1 MRKGYQKQF
10 HRKTK
15 KRVRRRSASP
25 AKAVQLTLD
34 RSEVLREMQEGLH
47 RFGVTIGLELAALMM
62 RDEVERLCGSRYEHR
77 PQREAT
83 RHGQQRG
90 VITIAGQKIGIE
102 RPRVRSTRDKREV
115 PLEVYG
121 LVQREEAMPAAV
133 LARMVRGVSCRDYEG
148 VIESAAEGFG
158 VKRSSVSRAFS
169 TASAQKIT
177 ELRERRLDDT
187 RFPVVF
193 IDGIGWAETTMVVA
207 LGISEDGSKR
217 VLGFR
222 EGATENGEVCKALL
236 EDLVERGLDTSEATL
251 FVIDGGKALRKAI
264 TKVWG
269 TRALVQR
276 CRVHKKRN
284 IEAHVPDRLW
294 PDVARM
300 LDKAWA
306 ESDYE
311 RARKQLV
318 TLAAYLDRIAP
329 DAAGSLREGMEETL
343 TVTRLRIDPALAI
356 HLVTTNPIESSFS
369 CVRKLTQRVK
379 RWRDG
384 LMKHRWCATGLLDA
398 ERRFRRIKGF
408 SSMHQLIK
416 TLDAPLVDT
425 PVVLEK
431 KIA

>member
-1 MRKGYQKQF
+1 MKKAYQKKF
-10 HRKTK
+10 HR
-15 KRVRRRSASP
+15 RSRRRVEGRPLAP
-25 AKAVQLTLD
+25 EDAVQLTLD
-34 RSEVLREMQEGLH
+34 RAETLREMQEGLH
-47 RFGVTIGLELAALMM
+47 RFGVSLGLEVAALMM
-62 RDEVERLCGSRYEHR
+62 KDEVERLCGSRYEHR
-77 PQREAT
+77 PEREAT
-83 RHGQQRG
+83 RHGRQRG
-90 VITIAGQKIGIE
+90 VITIAGQKIGID
-102 RPRVRSTRDKREV
+102 RPRVRSTNTNDEV

-121 LVQREEAMPAAV
+121 LARREEAMPAAV

-148 VIESAAEGFG
+148 VIESAADGFG
-158 VKRSSVSRAFS
+158 VKRSSVSRAF
-169 TASAQKIT
+169 TMASARKIA
-177 ELRERRLDDT
+177 ELRERRLDDV
-187 RFPVVF
+187 RFPVVY

-236 EDLVERGLDTSEATL
+236 EELVERGLDTSRNTL

-264 TKVWG
+264 ARVWG
-269 TRALVQR
+269 TRGQVQR

-284 IEAHVPDRLW
+284 IEAHVPDRFW
-294 PDVARM
+294 PEVAQM

-306 ESDYE
+306 EPDYE
-311 RARKQLV
+311 RACKRLL

-329 DAAGSLREGMEETL
+329 DAAGSLREGLEETL

-369 CVRKLTQRVK
+369 CVRKLTGRVK
-379 RWRDG
+379 RWRGG

-398 ERRFRRIKGF
+398 EKRFRRIKGF
-408 SSMHQLIK
+408 SSMPQLIK
-416 TLDAPLVDT
+416 ALDAPVAE
-425 PVVLEK
+425 EK

>member
-1 MRKGYQKQF
+1 MKRAYQKQF
-10 HRKTK
+10 GRQTK
-15 KRVRRRSASP
+15 RRSP
-25 AKAVQLTLD
+25 GPEDAVQLTLD
-34 RSEVLREMQEGLH
+34 RAEVLREMQQGLH
-47 RFGVTIGLELAALMM
+47 RFGVTLGLEVAALMM
-62 RDEVERLCGSRYEHR
+62 KDEVERLCGSRYEHPLER
-77 PQREAT
+77 QAT

-90 VITIAGQKIGIE
+90 AITIAGQKIGMM
-102 RPRVRSTRDKREV
+102 RPRVRSTSANREV

-121 LVQREEAMPAAV
+121 LARREEAMPAAV

-169 TASAQKIT
+169 MASAKKIA
-177 ELRERRLDDT
+177 ELRERRLDEL

-193 IDGIGWAETTMVVA
+193 IDGIGWADTTMVVA

-222 EGATENGEVCKALL
+222 EGATENGEVCKVLI
-236 EDLVERGLDTSEATL
+236 EELVERGLDTSQTTL

-306 ESDYE
+306 EPDYQ

-329 DAAGSLREGMEETL
+329 DAASSLREGLEETL
-343 TVTRLRIDPALAI
+343 TVTRLRTDPELAI
-356 HLVTTNPIESSFS
+356 HLVTTNPIESAFS
-369 CVRKLTQRVK
+369 CVRKLTGRVK

-398 ERRFRRIKGF
+398 EKRFRRIKGF

-416 TLDAPLVDT
+416 TLDAP
-425 PVVLEK
+425 VVPEK

>member
-1 MRKGYQKQF
+1 MKRAYQKQF
-10 HRKTK
+10 QERTK
-15 KRVRRRSASP
+15 RARSGESSALGD
-25 AKAVQLTLD
+25 AVQLTLD
-34 RSEVLREMQEGLH
+34 RAEVLREMQEGLH
-47 RFGVTIGLELAALMM
+47 RFGVTLGLEVAALMM
-62 RDEVERLCGSRYEHR
+62 KDEVERLCGSRYEHPPER
-77 PQREAT
+77 HAT

-90 VITIAGQKIGIE
+90 AITIAGQKIGMM
-102 RPRVRSTRDKREV
+102 RPRVRSTRANREV

-121 LVQREEAMPAAV
+121 LARREEAMPAAV

-158 VKRSSVSRAFS
+158 VKRSSVSRAF
-169 TASAQKIT
+169 TMASAKKIA
-177 ELRERRLDDT
+177 ELRGRGLDDL
-187 RFPVVF
+187 RFPVIF

-236 EDLVERGLDTSEATL
+236 EELVERGLDTSQSTL

-264 TKVWG
+264 ARVWG

-306 ESDYE
+306 EPDHE

-329 DAAGSLREGMEETL
+329 DAAGSLREGLEETL
-343 TVTRLRIDPALAI
+343 TVTRLRLDQALAI
-356 HLVTTNPIESSFS
+356 HLVTTNPIESAFS
-369 CVRKLTQRVK
+369 CVRKLTGRVK
-379 RWRDG
+379 RWRGG
-384 LMKHRWCATGLLDA
+384 LMKHRWCATGLLDV
-398 ERRFRRIKGF
+398 EKRFRRIKGF
-408 SSMHQLIK
+408 SSMPQLIK
-416 TLDAPLVDT
+416 TLDAAVGA
-425 PVVLEK
+425 ER

>member
-1 MRKGYQKQF
+1 MKRAYQKQF
-10 HRKTK
+10 QGRTK
-15 KRVRRRSASP
+15 RARSGVSRAP
-25 AKAVQLTLD
+25 ADAVQLTLD
-34 RSEVLREMQEGLH
+34 RAEVLREMQEGLH
-47 RFGVTIGLELAALMM
+47 RFGVTLGLEVAALMM
-62 RDEVERLCGSRYEHR
+62 KDEVERLCGSRYEHPPER
-77 PQREAT
+77 QAT

-90 VITIAGQKIGIE
+90 AITIAGQKIGMM
-102 RPRVRSTRDKREV
+102 RPRVRSTRANREV

-121 LVQREEAMPAAV
+121 LTRREEAMPAAV

-158 VKRSSVSRAFS
+158 VKRSSVSRAF
-169 TASAQKIT
+169 TMASAKKIA
-177 ELRERRLDDT
+177 ELRERRLDDV

-236 EDLVERGLDTSEATL
+236 EELVERGLDTSRSTL

-306 ESDYE
+306 ESDHE

-329 DAAGSLREGMEETL
+329 DAAGSLREGLEETL
-343 TVTRLRIDPALAI
+343 TVTRLRLDPALAI
-356 HLVTTNPIESSFS
+356 HLVTTNPIESAFS
-369 CVRKLTQRVK
+369 CVRKLTGRVK
-379 RWRDG
+379 RWRGG
-384 LMKHRWCATGLLDA
+384 LMKHRWCATGLLDV

-408 SSMHQLIK
+408 SSMPQLIK
-416 TLDAPLVDT
+416 ALDAAVAT
-425 PVVLEK
+425 EK

>member
-1 MRKGYQKQF
+1 MKRAYQKQF
-10 HRKTK
+10 QERTK
-15 KRVRRRSASP
+15 RARSGESSVP
-25 AKAVQLTLD
+25 GDAVQLTLD
-34 RSEVLREMQEGLH
+34 RAEVLREMQEGLH
-47 RFGVTIGLELAALMM
+47 RFGVTVGLEVAALMM
-62 RDEVERLCGSRYEHR
+62 KDEVERLCGSRYEHPPER
-77 PQREAT
+77 QAT

-90 VITIAGQKIGIE
+90 AITIAGQKIGMM
-102 RPRVRSTRDKREV
+102 RPRVRSTRANREV

-121 LVQREEAMPAAV
+121 LARREEAMPAAV

-158 VKRSSVSRAFS
+158 VKRSSVSRAF
-169 TASAQKIT
+169 TMASAKKIA
-177 ELRERRLDDT
+177 ELRGRGLDDV
-187 RFPVVF
+187 RFPVIF

-236 EDLVERGLDTSEATL
+236 EELVERGLDTSRSTL

-264 TKVWG
+264 ARVWG

-306 ESDYE
+306 EPDHE

-329 DAAGSLREGMEETL
+329 DAAGSLREGLEETL
-343 TVTRLRIDPALAI
+343 TVTRLRLDPALAI
-356 HLVTTNPIESSFS
+356 HLVTTNPIESAFS
-369 CVRKLTQRVK
+369 CVRKLTGRVK
-379 RWRDG
+379 RWRGG
-384 LMKHRWCATGLLDA
+384 LMKHRWCATGLLDV
-398 ERRFRRIKGF
+398 EKRFRRIKGF
-408 SSMHQLIK
+408 SSMPQLIK
-416 TLDAPLVDT
+416 ALDAA
-425 PVVLEK
+425 VVAER

>member
-1 MRKGYQKQF
+1 MKRAYQKQF
-10 HRKTK
+10 HGKTK
-15 KRVRRRSASP
+15 RGVRSGRAVP
-25 AKAVQLTLD
+25 EDAVQLTLD
-34 RSEVLREMQEGLH
+34 RAEVLREMQEGLH
-47 RFGVTIGLELAALMM
+47 RLGVTLGVELAALMM
-62 RDEVERLCGSRYEHR
+62 KDEVERLCGSRYEHP
-77 PQREAT
+77 PQRQAT

-102 RPRVRSTRDKREV
+102 RPRVRSTRANREV

-121 LVQREEAMPAAV
+121 LARREEAMPAAV

-158 VKRSSVSRAFS
+158 VKRSSVSRAF
-169 TASAQKIT
+169 TIASAKKIR
-177 ELRERRLDDT
+177 EMRERRLDEV

-193 IDGIGWAETTMVVA
+193 IDGIGWADTTMVVA

-222 EGATENGEVCKALL
+222 EGATENAEVCKALL
-236 EDLVERGLDTSEATL
+236 EELVERGLDTSRTTL
-251 FVIDGGKALRKAI
+251 LVIDGGKALRKAI

-284 IEAHVPDRLW
+284 LEAHVPDRFW
-294 PDVARM
+294 PEVARM

-306 ESDYE
+306 EPDYE
-311 RARKQLV
+311 PARKQLV

-329 DAAGSLREGMEETL
+329 HAAGSLREGMEETL
-343 TVTRLRIDPALAI
+343 TVTRLRIDPSLAI
-356 HLVTTNPIESSFS
+356 HLVTTNPIESAFS
-369 CVRKLTQRVK
+369 CVRKLTGRVK
-379 RWRDG
+379 RWRSG
-384 LMKHRWCATGLLDA
+384 MMKHRWCATGLLDA
-398 ERRFRRIKGF
+398 EKRFRRVKGF
-408 SSMHQLIK
+408 SSMPQLIRA
-416 TLDAPLVDT
+416 LEAA
-425 PVVLEK
+425 VVTEK

>member
-1 MRKGYQKQF
+1 MKRAYQKKF
-10 HRKTK
+10 RRESK
-15 KRVRRRSASP
+15 RRSSAP
-25 AKAVQLTLD
+25 EDAVQLTLD
-34 RSEVLREMQEGLH
+34 RAEVLREMQEGLH
-47 RFGVTIGLELAALMM
+47 RFGVTLGLEITALMM
-62 RDEVERLCGSRYEHR
+62 KDEVERLCGSRYEHP
-77 PQREAT
+77 PQRKAT

-102 RPRVRSTRDKREV
+102 RPRVRSTRTNREV
-115 PLEVYG
+115 PLKVYG
-121 LVQREEAMPAAV
+121 LARREEAMPAAV

-158 VKRSSVSRAFS
+158 VKRSSVSRAF
-169 TASAQKIT
+169 TMASATKIA
-177 ELRERRLDDT
+177 ELRERRLDEV

-193 IDGIGWAETTMVVA
+193 IDGIGWADTTMVVA

-236 EDLVERGLDTSEATL
+236 EELVERGLDTGQATL

-269 TRALVQR
+269 ARALVQR

-284 IEAHVPDRLW
+284 IEAHVPDRFW

-306 ESDYE
+306 EPDYE

-329 DAAGSLREGMEETL
+329 DAASSMREGMEETL

-356 HLVTTNPIESSFS
+356 HLVTTNPIESAFS
-369 CVRKLTQRVK
+369 CVRKLTGRVK
-379 RWRDG
+379 RWRGG

-398 ERRFRRIKGF
+398 DKRFRRIKGF

-416 TLDAPLVDT
+416 ALDAP
-425 PVVLEK
+425 VVSEK

>member
-1 MRKGYQKQF
+1 MRKGYQK
-10 HRKTK
+10 H
-15 KRVRRRSASP
+15 VRRKRKRRVGRGSATLED
-25 AKAVQLTLD
+25 AIQLTLD
-34 RSEVLREMQEGLH
+34 RSEVIREMQEGLH

-62 RDEVERLCGSRYEHR
+62 RDEVARLCGGRYEHPAER
-77 PQREAT
+77 AAT
-83 RHGQQRG
+83 RHGHQRG

-102 RPRVRSTRDKREV
+102 RPRVRSTKANREV

-121 LVQREEAMPAAV
+121 LARREEAMPAAV
-133 LARMVRGVSCRDYEG
+133 LSRMVRGVSCRDYEG
-148 VIESAAEGFG
+148 VIESTAEGFG
-158 VKRSSVSRAFS
+158 VKRSSVSRAF
-169 TASAQKIT
+169 TMASAKKIA

-187 RFPVVF
+187 RFPVIF

-207 LGISEDGSKR
+207 LAISEDGSKR

-222 EGATENGEVCKALL
+222 EGATENGEVCKALFEEL
-236 EDLVERGLDTSEATL
+236 IERGLDNSRPTL

-269 TRALVQR
+269 IRAMVQR

-306 ESDYE
+306 EPDHE

-329 DAAGSLREGMEETL
+329 DAAGSLREGLEETL
-343 TVTRLRIDPALAI
+343 TVTRLRLNPALAL
-356 HLVTTNPIESSFS
+356 HLVTTNAIESAFS
-369 CVRKLTQRVK
+369 CVRKLTGRVK

-384 LMKHRWCATGLLDA
+384 LMKHRWCATGLLDV
-398 ERRFRRIKGF
+398 EKRFRRIKGF
-408 SSMHQLIK
+408 SSMPQFLK
-416 TLDAPLVDT
+416 ALDAALV
-425 PVVLEK
+425 VEK

>member
-1 MRKGYQKQF
+1 MKRAYQKQF
-10 HRKTK
+10 RRESK
-15 KRVRRRSASP
+15 RRSSAP
-25 AKAVQLTLD
+25 EDAVQLTLD
-34 RSEVLREMQEGLH
+34 RAEVLREMQEGLH
-47 RFGVTIGLELAALMM
+47 RFGVTLGLEVAALMM
-62 RDEVERLCGSRYEHR
+62 KDEVERLCGNRYAHP
-77 PQREAT
+77 PQRQAT

-102 RPRVRSTRDKREV
+102 RPRVRSTRANREV
-115 PLEVYG
+115 PLKVYG
-121 LVQREEAMPAAV
+121 LARREEAMPAAV

-148 VIESAAEGFG
+148 VIEAAAEGFG
-158 VKRSSVSRAFS
+158 VKRSSVSRAF
-169 TASAQKIT
+169 TMASAKKIA
-177 ELRERRLDDT
+177 ELRERRLDDV
-187 RFPVVF
+187 RFRVVY
-193 IDGIGWAETTMVVA
+193 IDGIGWADTTMVVA

-236 EDLVERGLDTSEATL
+236 EELVERGLDASQATL

-284 IEAHVPDRLW
+284 IQAHVPERLW

-306 ESDYE
+306 EPDYE

-329 DAAGSLREGMEETL
+329 DAASSLREGMEETL

-356 HLVTTNPIESSFS
+356 HLVTTNPIESAFS
-369 CVRKLTQRVK
+369 CVRKLTGRVK
-379 RWRDG
+379 RWRGG

-398 ERRFRRIKGF
+398 EQRFRRIKGF

-416 TLDAPLVDT
+416 ALDAP
-425 PVVLEK
+425 VVPEK

>member
-1 MRKGYQKQF
+1 MRRGYQKQF

-15 KRVRRRSASP
+15 KRVERRSTAP
-25 AKAVQLTLD
+25 EKAVQLTLD

-62 RDEVERLCGSRYEHR
+62 RDEVERLCGSRYEHP

-102 RPRVRSTRDKREV
+102 RPRVRSTSGKGEV

-121 LVQREEAMPAAV
+121 LAQRDDAMPAAI

-169 TASAQKIT
+169 TASAKKIT

-236 EDLVERGLDTSEATL
+236 EDLVERGLDSSQATL

-294 PDVARM
+294 ADVARM

-306 ESDYE
+306 EPDYE

-369 CVRKLTQRVK
+369 CVRKLTRRVK
-379 RWRDG
+379 RWRGG

-416 TLDAPLVDT
+416 ALDAP
-425 PVVLEK
+425 VVQEK